1 MPHPLP
7 RLRALP
13 HQIVLL
19 CTLLCLC
26 PTVVLAVAKDQDTY
40 KSLETFANVLSI
52 LENNYVQE
60 VNTEEV
66 LQGAIKGML
75 DVLDPHS
82 SYMKPESFK
91 DLQIE
96 TQGSFSG
103 IGIEITQKD
112 GVLMVV
118 SPIEGTPA
126 FKKGVQ
132 AGDRIIKINDQFTKE
147 MSLVEAVELLRGPK
161 GSEVT
166 ISILRKGW
174 TEIQEIA
181 LVRDEIPLYSVKAR
195 LLEPGYAYV
204 RITNF
209 QAKTT
214 ADTRSEINKMTE
226 KGKIAG
232 LILDLRNN
240 PGGLLEQAV
249 NVSDLFLDQGLIVYT
264 DGRIKDQNMEY
275 TAHPGGPQYTFPMV
289 VLVNGGS
296 ASASEI
302 VAGALQDHK
311 RALIIGEQ
319 TFGKGSVQTIFPL
332 NNGAGLRLT
341 TARYYTPNGT
351 SIQAKGI
358 TPDLIVPLQT
368 IPDETAS
375 LLNPT
380 LIKEKDLS
388 HHIKNGNELKGKEK
402 GEKESKGKDPGKEE
416 NDEEKRQQDDNQL
429 QTGLMLLKG
438 GNLMSGLKR

>member
-1 MPHPLP
+1 MSNHEFRHSSLH
-7 RLRALP
+7 RIL
-13 HQIVLL
+13 IVLGT
-19 CTLLCLC
+19 TLFCLIYSPC
-26 PTVVLAVAKDQDTY
+26 QAKEQDTY

-52 LENNYVQE
+52 LENNYVE
-60 VNTEEV
+60 EIKTEDV
-66 LQGAIKGML
+66 VQGAIKGML

-96 TQGSFSG
+96 TKGSFSG

-112 GVLMVV
+112 GALVVV

-126 FKKGVQ
+126 FKKGIQ
-132 AGDRIIKINDQFTKE
+132 AGDRIIKIDNQFTKD
-147 MSLVEAVELLRGPK
+147 MSLIEAVDLLRGPK
-161 GSEVT
+161 GSNVT

-174 TEIQEIA
+174 TELQEIN
-181 LVRDEIPLYSVKAR
+181 LVREDIPIYSVKAK

-214 ADTRSEINKMTE
+214 ADLRAELNKMAA
-226 KGKIAG
+226 KGPISG

-240 PGGLLEQAV
+240 PGGLLDQAV
-249 NVSDLFLDQGLIVYT
+249 NVSDLFLDSGLIVYT
-264 DGRIKDQNMEY
+264 KGRLSEQNMEY
-275 TAHPGGPQYTFPMV
+275 TAHPGGNKYNFPMI

-311 RALIIGEQ
+311 RALILGEQ

-332 NNGAGLRLT
+332 SNGAGLRVT

-358 TPDLIVPLQT
+358 TPNLVIPLQT
-368 IPDETAS
+368 IRDENNGILQS
-375 LLNPT
+375 GM
-380 LIKEKDLS
+380 IKEKDLS
-388 HHIKNGNELKGKEK
+388 HHIKNGNELQDENKKVNEQKDTKMEK
-402 GEKESKGKDPGKEE
+402 DNEE
-416 NDEEKRQQDDNQL
+416 DAQMKDDNQL
-429 QTGLMLLKG
+429 QTSLLLLKG
-438 GNLMSGLKR
+438 GSIFGLLQK